1 MNASPPPRPEG
12 GGEGEG
18 EPDGPRAFAVG
29 YKPHG
34 GDLMVY
40 GGGAMTLVGVLA
52 TLVNG
57 QPGFLLASLVGS
69 LSALYFQP
77 TMDLKSPQL
86 GANRSG
92 IYVARLGFIPW
103 SEVAEIRVEHKAL
116 RTMRLATL
124 VIGTVRPLRE
134 AVTEPDRVPFIRRF
148 TAHNA
153 RISGG
158 KVRVPLHTLS
168 MNPEVVEA
176 RLRNLHAA
184 ASE

>member
-12 GGEGEG
+12 GGEGEPAG
-18 EPDGPRAFAVG
+18 GPRAFAVG

-40 GGGAMTLVGVLA
+40 GGGAMTVVGVLA
-52 TLVNG
+52 TVVNG
-57 QPGFLLASLVGS
+57 QPGFLLASIVGS

-92 IYVARLGFIPW
+92 LYVARVGFIPW
-103 SEVAEIRVEHKAL
+103 SEITEIHVEHRAL

-124 VIGTVRPLRE
+124 VVGTARPLKE
-134 AVTEPDRVPFIRRF
+134 AVSEPDRVPPMRRLMSR
-148 TAHNA
+148 NA
-153 RISGG
+153 RVSGG
-158 KVRVPLHTLS
+158 KLRVPLHTLA
-168 MNPEVVEA
+168 MNPDVIEA
-176 RLRNLHAA
+176 RLRELHGLPEA
-184 ASE
+184 